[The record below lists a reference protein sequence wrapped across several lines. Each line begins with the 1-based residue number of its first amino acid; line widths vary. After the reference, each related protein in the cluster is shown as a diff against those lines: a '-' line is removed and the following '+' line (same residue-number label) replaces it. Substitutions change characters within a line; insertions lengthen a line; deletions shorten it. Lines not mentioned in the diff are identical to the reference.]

1 MFSYYKTLVIFS
13 VLYNLSV
20 QLILYIIICTS
31 TPVLSLLLFL
41 SPPVTINLF
50 SVSVNLSLYY
60 YIHQLVVFFRF
71 YIYVMG
77 FPGSSSGKE
86 STCNT
91 GDPGLIPG
99 LGRSPG
105 EGNGSLWTEEPS
117 RLLLTSWSINQQH
130 KRQEYTVEKRHVSH
144 SCCLLTTRQLWSCYK
159 ALLYVSEP
167 YWDLA

>member
-99 LGRSPG
+99 LGRSP
-105 EGNGSLWTEEPS
+105 EGGIGYPRQYSCLENPHGQRSLASYSPWGRKE
-117 RLLLTSWSINQQH
+117 LDTSEQLSIVQ
-130 KRQEYTVEKRHVSH
+130 
-144 SCCLLTTRQLWSCYK
+144 CML
-159 ALLYVSEP
+159 
-167 YWDLA
+167 